1 MPILSLIIWL
11 TILGGLLTLFV
22 GDQRCRMTALII
34 SIIAFVLSMGLYFG
48 FDNNTAEMQFVEFAE
63 WLPSFGINYSL
74 GVDGISAPLI
84 ILTTFINVIVVISA
98 WEVIKD
104 KPAMYLAS
112 FLIMTGFMVGVF
124 AATDSILFYVFF
136 EATLIPMF
144 LIIGIWGGPRRV
156 YATIKFFLYTFLGS
170 VFMLVALIYMGNQ
183 ADSFAI
189 KALHELALSS
199 KAQTLIFFAFF
210 VAFAV
215 KIPMWPV
222 HTWLPDAH
230 VEAPT
235 AGSAVLAAI
244 MLKMGGYGFMRFSLP
259 VVPDASQQLAWL
271 VILFSLIAVVYIG
284 FVALAQADMKKL
296 IAYSSISH
304 MGFVTLGMFVIF
316 GIIANSA
323 DGVESGHAVMALEG
337 AMVQMISHGFIS
349 AAMFLCVGVLYDRV
363 HSREIADYGGVVNT
377 MPLFAAFIV
386 FFAMANAGLP
396 GTSGFVGEFMVILA
410 TFKANFWFAFLA
422 ASTLILGA
430 AYTLWMIKRV
440 IFGDVANDNVAAL
453 TDINQREKIMLGL
466 LAAMVLFFGLWPA
479 PMVDMMH
486 ATIEN
491 LVVQVTT
498 SKL

>member
-1 MPILSLIIWL
+1 
-11 TILGGLLTLFV
+11 
-22 GDQRCRMTALII
+22 
-34 SIIAFVLSMGLYFG
+34 
-48 FDNNTAEMQFVEFAE
+48 
-63 WLPSFGINYSL
+63 
-74 GVDGISAPLI
+74 
-84 ILTTFINVIVVISA
+84 
-98 WEVIKD
+98 
-104 KPAMYLAS
+104 MYLAS

-124 AATDSILFYVFF
+124 AATDSILFYIFF

-170 VFMLVALIYMGNQ
+170 VFMLIALIYMGTK

-189 KALHELALSS
+189 QALHELPLAST
-199 KAQTLIFFAFF
+199 AQTFIFFAFF
-210 VAFAV
+210 IAFAV

-244 MLKMGGYGFMRFSLP
+244 MLKMGGYGFLRFTLP

-323 DGVESGHAVMALEG
+323 EGAQSGHAVMALEG

-377 MPLFAAFIV
+377 MPVFAAFIV
-386 FFAMANAGLP
+386 LFSMANAGLP

-422 ASTLILGA
+422 ATTLILGA
-430 AYTLWMIKRV
+430 AYTLWMVKRV
-440 IFGDVANDNVAAL
+440 IFGDVANDKVAAL
-453 TDINQREKIMLGL
+453 TDINTREKIMLSQQ
-466 LAAMVLFFGLWPA
+466 AEHYFFTRIDVGERC
-479 PMVDMMH
+479 DF
-486 ATIEN
+486 
-491 LVVQVTT
+491 VVGYITKDHT
-498 SKL
+498 LNHP